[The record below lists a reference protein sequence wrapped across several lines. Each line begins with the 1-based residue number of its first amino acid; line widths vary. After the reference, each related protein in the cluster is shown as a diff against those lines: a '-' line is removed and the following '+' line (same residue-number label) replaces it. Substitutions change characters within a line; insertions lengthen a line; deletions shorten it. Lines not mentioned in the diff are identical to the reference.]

1 MNKKKV
7 LYHLSIRIGILILL
21 LISAFVYREIDF
33 LELAFFLI
41 QAYCLFLLLEMIYYF
56 VKKNKNLALIN
67 LIFLIIIEIIPVLV
81 LIQLTV

>member
-1 MNKKKV
+1 MDLKKILFHV
-7 LYHLSIRIGILILL
+7 LIRIAILILL
-21 LISAFVYREIDF
+21 LIGIFIYRKIDF
-33 LELAFFLI
+33 FESAFFLI

-67 LIFLIIIEIIPVLV
+67 LIFLIVIEIIPVLV